1 MIAHKAYTK
10 VSKKG
15 YLELKN
21 LPFKAGTRLEVIIS
35 KIDRRKN
42 LQNLISNDHVW
53 SEDDIIAV
61 YRGREIINQCKY
73 CNSQ

>member
-21 LPFKAGTRLEVIIS
+21 LPFKAGTRLEVII
-35 KIDRRKN
+35 RNRK
-42 LQNLISNDHVW
+42 V
-53 SEDDIIAV
+53 EDL
-61 YRGREIINQCKY
+61 GM
-73 CNSQ
+73 S